1 MNYISFFVVQLKPH
15 LGLILDKPVSDSK
28 PKVNYIDD
36 QVVAKKFKILGVTDV
51 NIFIIRHFIHTTIV
65 YRKVIPLCTLF

>member
-28 PKVNYIDD
+28 PKVNYI
-36 QVVAKKFKILGVTDV
+36 A
-51 NIFIIRHFIHTTIV
+51 
-65 YRKVIPLCTLF
+65 